1 MGRLPLAWKAATLIE
16 PGRASLTKAPRTFCL
31 EIAEG
36 AGLLMAGKLEVS
48 FVEKVRF
55 EAAARQVCRSIVGRT
70 IEAISNC
77 YNPSFRNGMIVM
89 FLRLNV
95 VHDSFAEGDWL
106 RTSPIT

>member
-1 MGRLPLAWKAATLIE
+1 
-16 PGRASLTKAPRTFCL
+16 
-31 EIAEG
+31 
-36 AGLLMAGKLEVS
+36 MAGKLEVS

-77 YNPSFRNGMIVM
+77 YNPAFRNSMIVM

-95 VHDSFAEGDWL
+95 VHDSLPRITSRELPRLHKVISDSGDWL
-106 RTSPIT
+106 DDGASKSAVNDFDPGIPRL

>member
-1 MGRLPLAWKAATLIE
+1 
-16 PGRASLTKAPRTFCL
+16 
-31 EIAEG
+31 
-36 AGLLMAGKLEVS
+36 MAGKLEVS

-77 YNPSFRNGMIVM
+77 YNPSFHNGMIVM

-95 VHDSFAEGDWL
+95 VHDFFAEGSL
-106 RTSPIT
+106 PRTPPIT